1 MHPSRRYL
9 VTDPDILRQRILEH
23 PFAVISAVSDGQP
36 VAAHAPIL
44 PYGKRLP
51 SGEGE
56 ALSLRFHL
64 SVANPVT
71 KALLAGSPVLAVFTG
86 PHAYVSPDWYG
97 LEDQVPTWNYISVEA
112 AGPVT
117 RLGDAAMRQLIDDL
131 RCIGYGGLVHINW
144 IDRNAEISFLMDTS
158 LETHFFKRNWLSF
171 LALIQELAF
180 EELNLHKVY
189 TYAFDLRPHLYDV
202 LESAGFKREA
212 VLPEHCLFE
221 SRYIDV
227 VIHSKFNR
235 QIFLRPVEKSDFEI
249 TYAWAVNPII
259 RAYALNQSPI
269 TRESHKSWFLKKEK
283 DKSCLFYIAE
293 YNSKPAGAFRLDLN
307 KDGSA
312 LISYLLDSQYHNLGL
327 GTALLRAGIEKAK
340 CQPEISA
347 LIGQVLKD
355 NKASVRI
362 FEKLDFFDI
371 LSL

>member
-1 MHPSRRYL
+1 MSFYKVLNKQIFRDDKFAIVPIRIQDRY
-9 VTDPDILRQRILEH
+9 DIMRWRNEQMYHLRQDKPLNHEIQDKYFEEVIGTLFDQDQPTQIL
-23 PFAVISAVSDGQP
+23 FS
-36 VAAHAPIL
+36 
-44 PYGKRLP
+44 Y
-51 SGEGE
+51 
-56 ALSLRFHL
+56 
-64 SVANPVT
+64 
-71 KALLAGSPVLAVFTG
+71 
-86 PHAYVSPDWYG
+86 
-97 LEDQVPTWNYISVEA
+97 LERD
-112 AGPVT
+112 
-117 RLGDAAMRQLIDDL
+117 

-362 FEKLDFFDI
+362 FEKLDFDLI
-371 LSL
+371 AREDGLNTYQLVIR